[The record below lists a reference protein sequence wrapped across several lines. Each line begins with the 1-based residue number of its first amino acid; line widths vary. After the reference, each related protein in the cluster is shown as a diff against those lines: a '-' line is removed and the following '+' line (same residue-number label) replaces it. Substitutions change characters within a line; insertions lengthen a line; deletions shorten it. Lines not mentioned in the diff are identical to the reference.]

1 MDKEKH
7 PLVGKTPWHTNS
19 GNQDIAQLPGPQQ
32 EAPIM
37 RYSGPNTWLNSAS
50 AGMVASKGS
59 QDVRAQLIFLYTI
72 YSILSILTII
82 TSRWPESGS
91 RKYLGKNIRDW
102 L

>member
-1 MDKEKH
+1 MR
-7 PLVGKTPWHTNS
+7 PS
-19 GNQDIAQLPGPQQ
+19 GLDT
-32 EAPIM
+32 
-37 RYSGPNTWLNSAS
+37 RLNSAS
-50 AGMVASKGS
+50 TGMVASRGS

-72 YSILSILTII
+72 YSIPSILTTI

>member
-1 MDKEKH
+1 
-7 PLVGKTPWHTNS
+7 
-19 GNQDIAQLPGPQQ
+19 
-32 EAPIM
+32 M
-37 RYSGPNTWLNSAS
+37 RPSGPDIRLNLAL
-50 AGMVASKGS
+50 AGIVALRES

-72 YSILSILTII
+72 YSIPSILTTI